1 MTRTAARGAGPRAL
15 EVLLVVVCACLSA
28 FVVHALVLALNIDV
42 TNPLDVASGIG
53 PLWAAAMIAIALAG
67 YVVQLRLPPA
77 QARIVVAVLAGA
89 AVGLVM
95 LPLMTGLHGT
105 AQPENG
111 VLGGDQR
118 FRVEYVTRFASSWH
132 LSDYTI
138 RGLHSFYP
146 PAWFW
151 IAGRTAD
158 VLGVSPPWRV
168 VGGFSIATIG
178 GAMLL
183 AFLLWRMTLSPAGA
197 LAAATGSLLVLSPQ
211 TGELVLPIER
221 ATQGWYSPYAAFVA
235 IAGVAWV
242 AAGARVTRLPGERWR
257 IILLVLVGAALALT
271 YYLLFVLL
279 AVVLV
284 AQAFF
289 PWAARR
295 VALLRVAG
303 LLGAIA
309 LITALFWI
317 PLLTAAIGG
326 SASQGHYFRPDFLR
340 VDVGFSGPVALAV
353 LAAAAIP
360 LLAFTRAWSASRAVG
375 AVLIGAVL
383 YQLLSVATLVFF
395 HDQLQPHRAVVL
407 LWVTYG
413 AAIPVALEGLREGAG
428 MSLPRLRP
436 PVAFGAAAAIV
447 ALAVGTTFAL
457 GSAQASDL
465 VGGPLTRAAH
475 NPVRFGWVKYLSDF
489 ITTTTGKKPHQLQV
503 VSDSEALLV
512 TRPYWGYLPLSARY
526 AHPAAKL
533 DQRIEALQAAAACP
547 DAACTSEK
555 LRSTPFGR
563 VDALVVSR
571 AGGDYLI
578 HTERDAWPRPEG
590 VLILFPRRNFDPSVW
605 AVRHFSKFTA
615 LVRRPGR

>member
-1 MTRTAARGAGPRAL
+1 
-15 EVLLVVVCACLSA
+15 VVACGCVSA
-28 FVVHALVLALNIDV
+28 FLVHALVVALNLDV
-42 TNPLDVASGIG
+42 TNPLDVAAGVG
-53 PLWAAAMIAIALAG
+53 PLWAAAMIALALAG
-67 YVVQLRLPPA
+67 YLFQRRLAPVKT
-77 QARIVVAVLAGA
+77 RYVVAVLAGA

-95 LPLMTGLHGT
+95 FPLMAGLHGT
-105 AQPENG
+105 AQPPNG

-118 FRVEYVTRFASSWH
+118 FRIEYVTRFASTWH
-132 LSDYTI
+132 LDDYTF

-151 IAGRTAD
+151 VAGRTAD
-158 VLGVSPPWRV
+158 VLGVHPAWRV
-168 VGGFSIATIG
+168 VGGFTIATIG

-183 AFLLWRMTLSPAGA
+183 AFLLWRMALSPAGA

-211 TGELVLPIER
+211 TGEVVLPIER
-221 ATQGWYSPYAAFVA
+221 ATQAWYSPYACFVA
-235 IAGVAWV
+235 IVGVAWV
-242 AAGARVTRLPGERWR
+242 AAAARVTRMPRERWR
-257 IILLVLVGAALALT
+257 IVLLVIVGTALALT
-271 YYLLFVLL
+271 YYLLFILL

-284 AQAFF
+284 VQAFF

-295 VALLRVAG
+295 VPLRRVAAI
-303 LLGAIA
+303 LLAIG

-340 VDVGFSGPVALAV
+340 VEVGFSGPVALAV
-353 LAAAAIP
+353 LAAASIL

-375 AVLIGAVL
+375 AVLLGAVL
-383 YQLLSVATLVFF
+383 YQLLSVATLVFL

-407 LWVTYG
+407 LWASYG

-436 PVAFGAAAAIV
+436 PIAFGAATAIV
-447 ALAVGTTFAL
+447 ALAVGTMFAL

-465 VGGPLTRAAH
+465 VGGPLTQAAH
-475 NPVRFGWVKYLSDF
+475 KPVRFGWVKYLSDF
-489 ITTTTGKKPHQLQV
+489 ITSTTGKKPHQLQV

-512 TRPYWGYLPLSARY
+512 TRPYWGFLPLGARY

-533 DQRIEALQAAAACP
+533 DQRIKALQAAAACP
-547 DAACTSEK
+547 DAACTSRK
-555 LRSTPFGR
+555 LAKTPFGP

-571 AGGDYLI
+571 AAGDYLI
-578 HTERDAWPRPEG
+578 HTEKDSFPRPEP
-590 VLILFPRRNFDPSVW
+590 VAILFPRKNFDPSVW
-605 AVRHFSKFTA
+605 ATRHFAKFTA